1 MIEVFSEIIKD
12 PIFVDQMK
20 VWLLKNKQT
29 QNWGTTK
36 STTEAIYSL
45 LAFGNSWVESSRT
58 VEIELAGK
66 TLDIGQTAAGTQYFK
81 KSIPVDKITKEMGKI
96 MVNNPNPNIAWGS
109 VYYQYLEDL
118 DKTKASKNG
127 VLELNKQLF
136 IKKNNS
142 KKDELIPITE
152 KTPIKLGDVVTARI
166 ILKTDRPMEYVHL
179 KIMRSVGLEPTIQ
192 LSSYIWENG
201 VSYYRSPRDLAT
213 DCFFSTLP
221 KGTHVIEYEMRAVH
235 KGNFSDGVTTLQCMY
250 APEFAAHSKGL
261 RIMIE

>member
-1 MIEVFSEIIKD
+1 MGDKNTSLLIVKSLKQRSISHPELGIYWKNNWSFSWYEQPVETQSLMIEVFSEIIKD

-96 MVNNPNPNIAWGS
+96 MVNNPNPNK
-109 VYYQYLEDL
+109 E
-118 DKTKASKNG
+118 
-127 VLELNKQLF
+127 
-136 IKKNNS
+136 
-142 KKDELIPITE
+142 
-152 KTPIKLGDVVTARI
+152 
-166 ILKTDRPMEYVHL
+166 
-179 KIMRSVGLEPTIQ
+179 
-192 LSSYIWENG
+192 
-201 VSYYRSPRDLAT
+201 
-213 DCFFSTLP
+213 
-221 KGTHVIEYEMRAVH
+221 
-235 KGNFSDGVTTLQCMY
+235 
-250 APEFAAHSKGL
+250 
-261 RIMIE
+261 